1 MLCNNR
7 ISYSNRIGD
16 IILFILL
23 TYDVDVTDKAGAKR
37 LRKMAKICE
46 NYGVRVQNSVFE
58 LIIDTTQYTAL
69 KCMIVELID
78 KDKDSVR
85 FYRIG
90 KNYNTKIEVLGK
102 LPKFIQDDTLIF

>member
-1 MLCNNR
+1 
-7 ISYSNRIGD
+7 
-16 IILFILL
+16 
-23 TYDVDVTDKAGAKR
+23 
-37 LRKMAKICE
+37 
-46 NYGVRVQNSVFE
+46 
-58 LIIDTTQYTAL
+58 
-69 KCMIVELID
+69 MIVELID